1 MSEENKKPEVAQ
13 PAAPAGGPSVPPT
26 GPGTQ
31 VGAELTVQDLSVI
44 KTIIEVA
51 SQRGAFKATELEA
64 VGKTFNKLDSFL
76 TTVANQQ
83 VNAQKDAPATP
94 AAAAP
99 SPAAPGDVAAA
110 MTTPGG
116 V

>member
-83 VNAQKDAPATP
+83 VNAQIFCFYQVFPRRECYYIKTYRNVYTAPAEN
-94 AAAAP
+94 
-99 SPAAPGDVAAA
+99 
-110 MTTPGG
+110 M
-116 V
+116 

>member
-1 MSEENKKPEVAQ
+1 MSEDNKKPEVAQ

-26 GPGTQ
+26 GPGAQ

-94 AAAAP
+94 ASAP

-110 MTTPGG
+110 MTGTPGG